1 MILLVNIF
9 HISHENVKSVSVYE
23 FVSSVFD

>member
-1 MILLVNIF
+1 MILLIDVF
-9 HISHENVKSVSVYE
+9 HISHECVESVSVHE